1 MSDFSVELPPG
12 PDPALRDWALVLR
25 WFMGALCI
33 LVWAGSAAAQQPTGP
48 TGRPTGDFSGRPIQT
63 SPNVARAQGW
73 RVEHVIAGPLTQAGA
88 MIAVV
93 QDAGGEVIRR
103 RDLPALRQVLLV
115 ALFPTE
121 GARDTAVN
129 RLAQIVPASSLDL
142 HHLYRFAQGTPRL
155 YAPALIGDPAPGA
168 CRLRRSIAI
177 GMIDG
182 PVNTG
187 HSALRGARVRA
198 ESLIERGAVPPA
210 DHGTAVAALLV
221 GEAAAS
227 GLGGFAI
234 GGELHAIAVFTLRD
248 RVEETTVE
256 LIAMALDRL
265 VGRNVRLI
273 NMSFAGPEN
282 TAFRQILAAAAQR
295 GVVLVAASGN
305 DAARRVAYP
314 AAAPDVIAVTAID
327 AARRRYSRANTG
339 AQIEFA
345 APGVDL
351 YAARAG
357 GAGYVSGTSYA
368 APIVTGLAARLMA
381 QGAGSAQ
388 AVRAGLRSNAQNL
401 GGGRNAETGW
411 GLVRTSGC

>member
-1 MSDFSVELPPG
+1 MSDFAARPPPEPG
-12 PDPALRDWALVLR
+12 RALRGRAGIMHWLVS
-25 WFMGALCI
+25 ALCM
-33 LVWAGSAAAQQPTGP
+33 LLWAGSAAAQQPTGP
-48 TGRPTGDFSGRPIQT
+48 TGPTTGDFSGRPVQS
-63 SPNVARAQGW
+63 SPNVARTQGW
-73 RVEHVIAGPLTQAGA
+73 RVEHVIAGPLAQAGA
-88 MIAVV
+88 MIDVV
-93 QDAGGEVIRR
+93 QDAGGEAIRR

-115 ALFPTE
+115 ALFPTDA
-121 GARDTAVN
+121 ARDAAVN
-129 RLAQIVPASSLDL
+129 RLAQAAPASSLDL
-142 HHLYRFAQGTPRL
+142 HHLYRFAQSAPRL
-155 YAPALIGDPAPGA
+155 YAPVLIGDPAPGA
-168 CRLRRSIAI
+168 CRLGRSIAL

-182 PVNTG
+182 PVNTD
-187 HSALRGARVRA
+187 HPALRGARVRA
-198 ESLIERGAVPPA
+198 ESLIERGRVPPA

-234 GGELHAIAVFTLRD
+234 GGELHAMAVFTLRD

-256 LIAMALDRL
+256 LVAMALDRL
-265 VGRNVRLI
+265 IGRNVRLI

-282 TAFRQILAAAAQR
+282 AAFARILAAAAQR
-295 GVVLVAASGN
+295 GAVLVAASGN

-327 AARRRYSRANTG
+327 AARRRYPRANTG

-381 QGAGSAQ
+381 RGAGSAQ
-388 AVRAGLRSNAQNL
+388 AVRAGLRASAQNL
-401 GGGRNAETGW
+401 GGGRNPETGW